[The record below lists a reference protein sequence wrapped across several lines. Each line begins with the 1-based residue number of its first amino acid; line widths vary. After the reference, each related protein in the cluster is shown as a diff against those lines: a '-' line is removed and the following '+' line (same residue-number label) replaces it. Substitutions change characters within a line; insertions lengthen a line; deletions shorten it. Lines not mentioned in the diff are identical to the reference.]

1 MFRRTSFAYRLARA
15 LLPSP
20 ISALLCIC
28 MGISLVG
35 VYLVVLSVTLG
46 TSLPS
51 LFDGE
56 WGVAYTNNIVRPL
69 LSLFSNITLN
79 KVLFLGMWG
88 LGGLAVYF
96 LLEYAV
102 LLVRNAR
109 RAEHDIQY
117 TATGI
122 IRHPAIAS
130 FFAAALWRAC
140 VLAVFI
146 PLLTI
151 TLHSPVAELGGLAPK
166 AVLGHLGAAR
176 TISQLLLLAVQFA
189 LFGHVIVT
197 FLRLFAMRM
206 RLFSDDP
213 M

>member
-56 WGVAYTNNIVRPL
+56 WGVAYTN
-69 LSLFSNITLN
+69 N